1 MRPRLRTLRAER
13 TPERRTRGFGLETF
27 SRIVAIWLFGR
38 ATWRIRPRRVVP
50 RGGRASRLDA
60 SRYRAGEPPNGGKRF
75 RAYHVL
81 HDHLGGEVFLDGGGR
96 HWRDKGAAF
105 ENPREGGVHE
115 KSGQR
120 VIGDS
125 PRLGRLRACE
135 GDAREN
141 GLARAFGQQR
151 GVPCARMLEC
161 VEGSASGGSAP
172 AGETEILGA
181 RKKKW
186 LANSRRV
193 GATEFC
199 LVTRCVLNVFAR
211 LFRARG

>member
-1 MRPRLRTLRAER
+1 M
-13 TPERRTRGFGLETF
+13 
-27 SRIVAIWLFGR
+27 
-38 ATWRIRPRRVVP
+38 VP

-105 ENPREGGVHE
+105 ENPRERGVHE

-120 VIGDS
+120 VIRDS
-125 PRLGRLRACE
+125 TPVSDVSER
-135 GDAREN
+135 ARETREKTGSRARSDN
-141 GLARAFGQQR
+141 SEAYLARERSSVWRVVRPGAQR
-151 GVPCARMLEC
+151 PREKRR
-161 VEGSASGGSAP
+161 SGF
-172 AGETEILGA
+172 A
-181 RKKKW
+181 RKKR

-193 GATEFC
+193 GATESVS
-199 LVTRCVLNVFAR
+199 VTRSVLNFFAG